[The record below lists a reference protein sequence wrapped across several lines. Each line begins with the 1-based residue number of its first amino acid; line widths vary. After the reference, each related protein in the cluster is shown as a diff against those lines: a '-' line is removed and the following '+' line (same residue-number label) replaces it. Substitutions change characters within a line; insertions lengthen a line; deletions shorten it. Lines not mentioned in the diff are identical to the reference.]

1 MKSQPDIGTL
11 PDGELIALTRE
22 LGAELRGIAAL
33 IEPAQATRKR
43 TRKLLRGTALN
54 FAGLAAAVP
63 TGGIS
68 LLLCAGG
75 LLDWADA
82 LVEDANAMN
91 GQLRYR
97 RIYLEKQAFLAH
109 VQAELKRRGLC

>member
-1 MKSQPDIGTL
+1 MKGHPDIGAL
-11 PDGELIALTRE
+11 PDGELVLLTRE
-22 LGAELRGIAAL
+22 LGAELRGVAAL
-33 IEPAQATRKR
+33 IEPAHVTRKR
-43 TRKLLRGTALN
+43 TRRLLRGTALN

-91 GQLRYR
+91 DQLRYR

>member
-1 MKSQPDIGTL
+1 MKSQPDIGAL
-11 PDGELIALTRE
+11 PDGELVSLARE

-33 IEPAQATRKR
+33 IEPAEATRKR
-43 TRKLLRGTALN
+43 KRKLLRGTALN

-63 TGGIS
+63 TGGFS

-75 LLDWADA
+75 LLDLADA
-82 LVEDANAMN
+82 FVEDAKVMN
-91 GQLRYR
+91 DQLRYQ

-109 VQAELKRRGLC
+109 VAAELERRGLC

>member
-1 MKSQPDIGTL
+1 MKSQPDIGAL
-11 PDGELIALTRE
+11 PDGELVSLARE

-33 IEPAQATRKR
+33 IEPAEATRKR

-63 TGGIS
+63 TGGFS

-75 LLDWADA
+75 LLDLADA
-82 LVEDANAMN
+82 LVEDAKVMN
-91 GQLRYR
+91 DQLRYQ

-109 VQAELKRRGLC
+109 VAAELERRGLC

>member
-11 PDGELIALTRE
+11 PDGELVSLARE

-33 IEPAQATRKR
+33 IEPTQATRKR
-43 TRKLLRGTALN
+43 TRKLLRGSVLN
-54 FAGLAAAVP
+54 FVGLAAAVP
-63 TGGIS
+63 TGGFS

-75 LLDWADA
+75 LLDWADT
-82 LVEDANAMN
+82 LVEDAKVMN
-91 GQLRYR
+91 DQLRYH

-109 VQAELKRRGLC
+109 VAAELERRGLC